1 MLPAVTL
8 LISVFLML
16 YITEKRRFINAVV
29 LGLIGLTVFLAI
41 ATHYDLFINEQGIVS
56 KMGIMTLFGIIPGI
70 MLILS
75 IAMFFNSKILLE
87 KEGRSV
93 RNLVLAVFG
102 LVFLLMIIGYVFV
115 FFINIENR
123 FWHILF
129 FYAFLIFAYTV
140 FLYTSVMLYAI
151 IYHFTPITYEP
162 HYILVLGSGLMG
174 DKVPPLL
181 ASRLDKAVMQY
192 RKYGE
197 RPFIIVSG
205 GQGRDE
211 QVSEAF
217 AMETY
222 LIERHQIPNRKI
234 VIEDRSTNTEQNMM
248 FSKEIMDAHAQGRE
262 YRSLFVTNNFHV
274 FRASIYARKA
284 KLDAQ
289 GIGSKTA
296 YYYIPN
302 AFTREFIGLLEMS
315 KWLHVTFFFTITL
328 FIGLILRAYV

>member
-1 MLPAVTL
+1 MLPAMTL

-29 LGLIGLTVFLAI
+29 LGLIGLTVFIGI
-41 ATHYDLFINEQGIVS
+41 ATRYDLFINEQGIVS

-87 KEGRSV
+87 KEGRSI

-102 LVFLLMIIGYVFV
+102 LVFLLMMIGYVFI
-115 FFINIENR
+115 FFTNIENS

-140 FLYTSVMLYAI
+140 FLYTSVMLYSV

-162 HYILVLGSGLMG
+162 HYIIVLGAGLMG

-181 ASRLDKAVMQY
+181 ASRLDEAVKQY

-205 GQGRDE
+205 GQGQDE
-211 QVSEAF
+211 QISEAL

-222 LIERHQIPNRKI
+222 MIERHEIPHRQILR
-234 VIEDRSTNTEQNMM
+234 EDQSTNTEQNMR
-248 FSKEIMDAHAQGRE
+248 FSKAIMDAHAQGRE
-262 YRSLFVTNNFHV
+262 YRALFVTNNFHV

-289 GIGSKTA
+289 GVGSKTA
-296 YYYIPN
+296 YYYLPN

-315 KWLHVTFFFTITL
+315 KWLHVTFFFVLTL
-328 FIGLILRAYV
+328 FIGLMLRAYV

>member
-1 MLPAVTL
+1 MLPTMTL

-16 YITEKRRFINAVV
+16 FITEKRRFINAVV
-29 LGLIGLTVFLAI
+29 LGLIGLNIFVGMT
-41 ATHYDLFINEQGIVS
+41 THNDLLINEQGIVS

-87 KEGRSV
+87 KEGRRF
-93 RNLVLAVFG
+93 RNLLLAVFG
-102 LVFLLMIIGYVFV
+102 LAFLAMMIGYVFV
-115 FFINIENR
+115 FFTNIENPL
-123 FWHILF
+123 WHILF

-140 FLYTSVMLYAI
+140 FLYTSVMVYAI
-151 IYHFTPITYEP
+151 IYHFAPITYEP
-162 HYILVLGSGLMG
+162 DYILVLGSGLIG

-181 ASRLDKAVMQY
+181 ASRLDEAAKQY
-192 RKYGE
+192 KKYGE

-211 QVSEAF
+211 QVSEAL

-222 LIERHQIPNRKI
+222 MIDKHQIPNRKI
-234 VIEDRSTNTEQNMM
+234 LMEDRSTNTEQNMA
-248 FSKEIMDAHAQGRE
+248 FSKAIMDAHAQGKK

-274 FRASIYARKA
+274 FRASIYARRA

-289 GIGSKTA
+289 GVGSKTA
-296 YYYIPN
+296 LYYIPN
-302 AFTREFIGLLEMS
+302 AFTREFIGLLEMY
-315 KWLHVTFFFTITL
+315 KWGHITL
-328 FIGLILRAYV
+328 FFIITLFVGLMLRAYV

>member
-1 MLPAVTL
+1 MLPAMTL
-8 LISVFLML
+8 LISIFLML

-29 LGLIGLTVFLAI
+29 LGLIGLTTFVAI
-41 ATHYDLFINEQGIVS
+41 TTHFDLFINEQGIVS

-70 MLILS
+70 MLMLS

-87 KEGRSV
+87 KEGRSI

-102 LVFLLMIIGYVFV
+102 LVFLFMIIGYVFV
-115 FFINIENR
+115 FFMNIENR

-140 FLYTSVMLYAI
+140 FLYTSVMLYAV

-162 HYILVLGSGLMG
+162 RYILVLGSGLIG

-181 ASRLDKAVMQY
+181 ASRLDEAVKQY
-192 RKYGE
+192 YKYRE

-205 GQGRDE
+205 GQGCDE

-234 VIEDRSTNTEQNMM
+234 LIEDQSTNTEQNML
-248 FSKEIMDAHAQGRE
+248 FSKAIMDAHAQGRE
-262 YRSLFVTNNFHV
+262 YQSLFVTNNFHV

-289 GIGSKTA
+289 GVGSKTA
-296 YYYIPN
+296 FYYIPN

-315 KWLHVTFFFTITL
+315 KWLHVTFFFAITL
-328 FIGLILRAYV
+328 FIGLMLRAYV